1 MCYYCIIMRNK
12 KFLRLFL
19 FYSGFVWFYTFSYS
33 MVPANLFAQGLHL
46 PELVFGQ
53 WIRFG
58 AQLVV
63 IPFLVF
69 ITARMS
75 WLIALICSFLYVLFS
90 IKIFTVNQYY
100 LATVLSGFN
109 VSMFYVF
116 YNFAHFRETPKEKT
130 GTSSSLMF
138 SIPVL
143 IGVVTPLLAG
153 VIMNRYGNLVWV
165 FSLLFFIISV
175 SLIKIQSNF
184 RMRFSV
190 KKALAELK
198 PTRVYLFLDGVWE
211 ALQFGFIPFF
221 TLKFIHTS
229 LGYGA
234 FLSYMALTGAVA
246 GLLLGPLTDRLKK
259 RAVFMYPITVFMA
272 LVTLF
277 FIKASGNIILWI
289 IAVGLVQFILPLFW
303 NVLLSLIVDIHEN
316 IELAMVGREICLA
329 AGKFVGLALV
339 FGSFI
344 LEPKPFVL
352 FILLACAVLAIG
364 LKLYWDTRITK
375 SLRIA

>member
-1 MCYYCIIMRNK
+1 M
-12 KFLRLFL
+12 
-19 FYSGFVWFYTFSYS
+19 FYSSFIWFYTFSYS
-33 MVPANLFAQGLHL
+33 MVPANLFSQGLRL

-58 AQLVV
+58 AQLVA

-69 ITARMS
+69 ITAQIS
-75 WLIALICSFLYVLFS
+75 WFIALICSFLYVVLS

-100 LATVLSGFN
+100 LATILSGFN
-109 VSMFYVF
+109 VSLFYVF
-116 YNFAHFRETPKEKT
+116 YNVAHFRETPKEKT

-153 VIMNRYGNLVWV
+153 IVMSRYGNLIWV
-165 FSLLFFIISV
+165 FSFLFFVASV
-175 SLIKIQSNF
+175 SLIKIQLNF
-184 RMRFSV
+184 RMRFSI
-190 KKALAELK
+190 KNALNELK
-198 PTRVYLFLDGVWE
+198 PTRAYLFLEGVWE

-221 TLKFIHTS
+221 TLKFIHTL
-229 LGYGA
+229 LGYGT
-234 FLSYMALTGAVA
+234 FLSYMALIGAVA
-246 GLLLGPLTDRLKK
+246 GLLLGPLTDRLKR
-259 RAVFMYPITVFMA
+259 RAVFMYPITIFMG
-272 LVTLF
+272 LITLF
-277 FIKASGNIILWI
+277 FIKASGDIILWI
-289 IAVGLVQFILPLFW
+289 IAVGLVQFVLPLFW

-339 FGSFI
+339 FASFI
-344 LEPKPFVL
+344 FEPKPFVL
-352 FILLACAVLAIG
+352 FFFLAFAVFAIG
-364 LKLYWDTRITK
+364 FKLFWDTRITK